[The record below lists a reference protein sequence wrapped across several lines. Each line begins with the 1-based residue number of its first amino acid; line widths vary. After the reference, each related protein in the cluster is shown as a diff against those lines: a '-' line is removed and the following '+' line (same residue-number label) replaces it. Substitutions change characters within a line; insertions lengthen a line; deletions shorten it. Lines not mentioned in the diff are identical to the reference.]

1 MLINKKEVNRFLS
14 ISIFFHY
21 EGDFIKILLGGEVYN
36 MIHLFVFMYKT
47 VPCLKYVN

>member
-1 MLINKKEVNRFLS
+1 MLINKKKLIGFCLLVY
-14 ISIFFHY
+14 FFIMK
-21 EGDFIKILLGGEVYN
+21 EILLKSLLGGEVYN